1 MRLEQQVD
9 ERVEE
14 LTRIRVELKRHEMLV
29 NEQTLTIQSILS
41 ERDSLANEVRELQRA
56 NSELSKT
63 LP

>member
-63 LP
+63 LR